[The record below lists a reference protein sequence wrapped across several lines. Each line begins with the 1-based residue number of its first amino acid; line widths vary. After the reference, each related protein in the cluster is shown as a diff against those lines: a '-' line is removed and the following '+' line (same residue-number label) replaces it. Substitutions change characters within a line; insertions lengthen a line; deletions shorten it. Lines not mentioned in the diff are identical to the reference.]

1 MQLVK
6 LRQECTHLVL
16 ADIIMRKSTFLS
28 KRALMMRQFQDLEL
42 MNIELIQFNTTMDGN
57 SISKVELRIHLNHY
71 ISILERI
78 FLVLAHMDRV
88 SKSTNMVCIDFQ
100 Q

>member
-16 ADIIMRKSTFLS
+16 ADIIMKKSTFHS
-28 KRALMMRQFQDLEL
+28 RRALMIRLFQDLEL
-42 MNIELIQFNTTMDGN
+42 MNIELIQFNTMMDGN
-57 SISKVELRIHLNHY
+57 LISKVELRILLNHY
-71 ISILERI
+71 ISTLERI
-78 FLVLAHMDRV
+78 FLVPAHMDRV
-88 SKSTNMVCIDFQ
+88 SKSINMVCIDFQ

>member
-28 KRALMMRQFQDLEL
+28 RRALMIPQFQDLEL
-42 MNIELIQFNTTMDGN
+42 MNIKLIQFNTMMDAN
-57 SISKVELRIHLNHY
+57 LISKVELRILLVSNQTIY
-71 ISILERI
+71 NLIILSI
-78 FLVLAHMDRV
+78 
-88 SKSTNMVCIDFQ
+88 
-100 Q
+100 

>member
-42 MNIELIQFNTTMDGN
+42 MNIELIQFNTMMDGN
-57 SISKVELRIHLNHY
+57 SISKVELRIHL
-71 ISILERI
+71 
-78 FLVLAHMDRV
+78 V
-88 SKSTNMVCIDFQ
+88 SNQTIYNLIYQ
-100 Q
+100 YRTITYQH

>member
-16 ADIIMRKSTFLS
+16 ADIIMKKSTFLS

-42 MNIELIQFNTTMDGN
+42 MNIELIQFNTMMDGN
-57 SISKVELRIHLNHY
+57 SISKVELRIP
-71 ISILERI
+71 
-78 FLVLAHMDRV
+78 LVSNQTIYNLIYQYRTITYQH
-88 SKSTNMVCIDFQ
+88 
-100 Q
+100 